1 MCDVQDLEHG
11 VAERSE
17 KSFLLPSR
25 RTSSVDEDLKPGSSR
40 THSRGLPQ
48 ASQQAL
54 GITAAPEDEASTSG
68 SNAEEQSTESS
79 KMKGLGLAGISTVF
93 QAVMSVCAKILGK
106 TCETPQNASAEVCR
120 HFNSLPGRHERLC
133 QDLG

>member
-1 MCDVQDLEHG
+1 MCNVQDLEHG
-11 VAERSE
+11 VAEQSE

-25 RTSSVDEDLKPGSSR
+25 RTSSLDEDVKPSAPR

-54 GITAAPEDEASTSG
+54 GITAAPEEEASTSG
-68 SNAEEQSTESS
+68 SNAEEQSTEGN

-106 TCETPQNASAEVCR
+106 TSAFYVLSHAST
-120 HFNSLPGRHERLC
+120 
-133 QDLG
+133 